1 MFSLFFH
8 VFHMVLFRRRGGEM
22 GARENLQRLYDRKQQ
37 EIRELELQLAQAKAY
52 LQAIQDSMKVLP
64 KENPGEEQELR
75 EGSGLAKAK
84 RALQAAG
91 KPMHV
96 GDILKAIGKPNDKKH
111 RISLSGSLG
120 NYARK
125 KQIFTKPAPNTFGLI
140 AFGVAAKSGEIED
153 MPETFG
159 TMQ

>member
-1 MFSLFFH
+1 
-8 VFHMVLFRRRGGEM
+8 M
-22 GARENLQRLYDRKQQ
+22 GARENLQKLFDKKQQ
-37 EIRELELQLAQAKAY
+37 EIRELELQLAQARSY
-52 LQAIQDSMKVLP
+52 LQAVQDSMKVLP
-64 KENPGEEQELR
+64 KENAIDGEQLR
-75 EGSGLAKAK
+75 EGSGLAKA
-84 RALQAAG
+84 RQALQAAG

-96 GDILKAIGKPNDKKH
+96 SDILKAIGKPNDKKN
-111 RISLSGSLG
+111 RVSLSGSLG

-140 AFGVAAKSGEIED
+140 SFGVPPKTDETEE

>member
-1 MFSLFFH
+1 
-8 VFHMVLFRRRGGEM
+8 M
-22 GARENLQRLYDRKQQ
+22 GARENLQKLYDKKQQ

-52 LQAIQDSMKVLP
+52 LQAVQDSMKALP
-64 KENPGEEQELR
+64 KENGDTGQELR
-75 EGSGLAKAK
+75 EGSGLAKA
-84 RALQAAG
+84 RQALQAAG

-96 GDILKAIGKPNDKKH
+96 GDILKAIGKPNDKKN
-111 RISLSGSLG
+111 RVSLSGSLG

-140 AFGVAAKSGEIED
+140 AFGIPVKADETGD